1 MRPLETKLHDLDKA
15 TNKIQPQDQFCSLFS
30 YENKREEK
38 QYARFFFSHSGPPP
52 PPLRHNIKHYKLYS
66 SEHKQINLTQFI
78 LT

>member
-38 QYARFFFSHSGPPP
+38 QYAHSFV
-52 PPLRHNIKHYKLYS
+52 S
-66 SEHKQINLTQFI
+66 
-78 LT
+78 